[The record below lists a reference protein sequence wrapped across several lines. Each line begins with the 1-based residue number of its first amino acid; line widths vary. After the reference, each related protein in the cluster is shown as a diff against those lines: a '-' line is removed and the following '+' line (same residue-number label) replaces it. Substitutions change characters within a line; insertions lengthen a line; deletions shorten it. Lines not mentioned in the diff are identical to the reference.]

1 MVWSGV
7 RQLHTFGFTVLLIC
21 CDGAASNYMGVSSV
35 ATNSVSR
42 HSVAIDSCSTSL
54 LLAAVLSR
62 ASKGLAVEPYK
73 EPTTAVDMHVDGE
86 AFSSGGTCV
95 QGLQLVCCVASAHS
109 PRACLA
115 ISNTMLTTYF
125 SILFST
131 PPTAC
136 FYSIGYFSI
145 LARTS
150 ASWCMGLSTTCL
162 VSEIP
167 RFRVNLARCD
177 TICASTI
184 I

>member
-115 ISNTMLTTYF
+115 ISNTVLTTYPNSLLLQHWVLLHTCEDISKLVHGSFDNVF
-125 SILFST
+125 SQ
-131 PPTAC
+131 
-136 FYSIGYFSI
+136 
-145 LARTS
+145 
-150 ASWCMGLSTTCL
+150 
-162 VSEIP
+162 
-167 RFRVNLARCD
+167 
-177 TICASTI
+177 
-184 I
+184 